1 MKINIKELLKLGVVK
16 AHADIVSYYMAKI
29 QSVIVLITAFVLLFG
44 SWFLAIGLFILLL
57 ILAIILS
64 HFHYVYIYSDEQ
76 EFLRRKDPFM
86 IKMESEIDLIK
97 TELQKLNEK

>member
-1 MKINIKELLKLGVVK
+1 MNIKELLKLGVVK
-16 AHADIVSYYMAKI
+16 AHADIVSYYLSKI
-29 QSVIVLITAFVLLFG
+29 QSVIVLLTAFVLLFG
-44 SWFLAIGLFILLL
+44 NWFLAIGLFIVLL

-76 EFLRRKDPFM
+76 EFLRRRDPFM

>member
-1 MKINIKELLKLGVVK
+1 MNIKELLKLGVVK
-16 AHADIVSYYMAKI
+16 AHADIVSYYMAKV

-44 SWFLAIGLFILLL
+44 NWFLAIILFIVLL

-97 TELQKLNEK
+97 TELEKLNEK

>member
-1 MKINIKELLKLGVVK
+1 
-16 AHADIVSYYMAKI
+16 MAKI
-29 QSVIVLITAFVLLFG
+29 QSVIVLLTAFVLLFG

-64 HFHYVYIYSDEQ
+64 HFHYMYIYSDEQ

-97 TELQKLNEK
+97 TELEKLNEK